1 MEPGNRQQDA
11 REAFD
16 ASAFVRRVG
25 EFADSASLIPPQ
37 ACVLVGVS
45 GGADSVALLT
55 ILHELAASDGR
66 DWRLAVAHLNHCLRD
81 SADADEQ
88 FVRELAEKLGLEC
101 HVDRRD
107 IATEA
112 KETGKTVEEAGRDA
126 RLDFFARAAD
136 ENGYTCVAL
145 GHHADDNV
153 ETVLHRIFR
162 GTHLR
167 GLGGIA
173 ASRQLSRSAELIR
186 PLLQCRRSEI
196 EQFCKARALEWREDE
211 TNTDTKYSRNFI
223 RHELLPLLRDKLNP
237 RVDEAISRLALFASQ
252 ADQFLRSR
260 AMELLIDEQN
270 HGPDY
275 TGFNTALL
283 TDEPEILQRCVLKL
297 VVEDQGVPLKAMT
310 YDHYQ
315 QLAAI
320 CRPDGPTSMQ
330 LPGGFEAFV
339 ENGMLMI
346 ALRGSCGEVEDSPVE
361 LNANSTALCA
371 GGEIHCD
378 SATFDADQFAE
389 HCTNRPG
396 GVELIDADKVTL
408 PLTVRHRRDGDR
420 FNPLGL
426 GGTQSVSDFLTNSKL
441 TRADRESVRCICDS
455 KGIVYLAPLRI
466 DERVK
471 VTDKTKRILR
481 IDASDLVV

>member
-1 MEPGNRQQDA
+1 MEPGNRQQDD
-11 REAFD
+11 RNTFD

-37 ACVLVGVS
+37 TCVLVGVS

-66 DWRLAVAHLNHCLRD
+66 DWRLAVAHLNHGLRD
-81 SADADEQ
+81 NAAADEQ
-88 FVRELAEKLGLEC
+88 FVRELAEKLALPCYVE
-101 HVDRRD
+101 HRD
-107 IATEA
+107 IAGEA
-112 KETGKTVEEAGRDA
+112 KSSGKTIEEAGRDA

-136 ENGYTCVAL
+136 QNGYTCVAL
-145 GHHADDNV
+145 GHHADDNI

-173 ASRQLSRSAELIR
+173 ASRQLDLGVELVR

-196 EQFCKARALEWREDE
+196 EQFCKARGLEWREDE
-211 TNTDTKYSRNFI
+211 TNTDVKYSRNFI
-223 RHELLPLLRDKLNP
+223 RHELLPLLREKLNP
-237 RVDEAISRLALFASQ
+237 RVDEAISRLALSACQ

-260 AMELLIDEQN
+260 AMELLIDEQE
-270 HGPDY
+270 GVGDY

-283 TDEPEILQRCVLKL
+283 ADKPEILQRCVLKL
-297 VVEDQGVPLKAMT
+297 VVEGQGVPLKAMT
-310 YDHYQ
+310 FDHYQ

-320 CRPDGPTSMQ
+320 CRPDGPTGMQ

-346 ALRGSCGEVEDSPVE
+346 ALGGSCGEVEDSPVE

-378 SATFDADQFAE
+378 SAAFDAERFAE
-389 HCTNRPG
+389 HCRNRPG
-396 GVELIDADKVTL
+396 GVELIDADKLTL
-408 PLTVRHRRDGDR
+408 PLTIRRRSDGDR

-441 TRADRESVRCICDS
+441 TRTDRESVRCICDS

-471 VTDKTKRILR
+471 VSDKTKHVLR